1 MCSLIMLDEGLEVPA
16 VPACQCV
23 RRTHHCQPVDMFS
36 TPKVSFVSNTFLTSS
51 HFSLLSPSLW
61 VAKTCMRCLRG
72 WVTASCLW
80 PSILNWSQGRR
91 AERSQRGLICWLYW
105 RLWGDSTWETLLR
118 LHWLLPLKVVLIT
131 DCSHPACQIDSKPL
145 FSGLSC
151 TFTNKV
157 SFMPYLLSF
166 LEDLVGQY

>member
-1 MCSLIMLDEGLEVPA
+1 MAWRCLLCLPASVSGVPITVSRWTCSPLQKYL
-16 VPACQCV
+16 
-23 RRTHHCQPVDMFS
+23 
-36 TPKVSFVSNTFLTSS
+36 SFQIHFLT
-51 HFSLLSPSLW
+51 SPSLW

-80 PSILNWSQGRR
+80 PSVLNRSQGRR
-91 AERSQRGLICWLYW
+91 AERSQHGLICWLYW

-131 DCSHPACQIDSKPL
+131 DCSHPACQIDLKPL